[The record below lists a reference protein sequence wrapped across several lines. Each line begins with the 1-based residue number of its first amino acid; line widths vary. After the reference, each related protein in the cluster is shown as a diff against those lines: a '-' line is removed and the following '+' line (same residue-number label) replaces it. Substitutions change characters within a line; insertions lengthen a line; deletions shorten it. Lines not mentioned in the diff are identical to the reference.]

1 MIWRQQISALSIT
14 KLGRGLGRKL
24 QVETSRPAATST
36 RNLQSWIQ
44 DMGYLNP
51 QRPRIIMVATSG
63 CPILLV
69 HSKFGG
75 RSVWWLKSTK
85 DVSVDTN
92 TGSVTFI
99 GWGTFVPEIRHC
111 YYMDIHASL
120 HLLYLHFFEEG
131 QSASK
136 KHRSSEHL
144 KKVKI
149 DKPEWIHTPLS
160 LTREGFNCVRH
171 YCCQ

>member
-14 KLGRGLGRKL
+14 KLWRGLGRKL
-24 QVETSRPAATST
+24 QVEGSRPAATSS

-63 CPILLV
+63 CPISLV

-111 YYMDIHASL
+111 YYMDEELMSSFDSCQSAPLVFAFLWGRAISVEEASIL
-120 HLLYLHFFEEG
+120 GTPEEG
-131 QSASK
+131 KDWQTWMNSY
-136 KHRSSEHL
+136 
-144 KKVKI
+144 
-149 DKPEWIHTPLS
+149 TPIPNKW
-160 LTREGFNCVRH
+160 GF
-171 YCCQ
+171 